1 MKAFDRLRALFAG
14 RGHQQSSAPA
24 LGPVNPFPGSVG
36 VDSAEEN
43 RLWAVLRDDPNDV
56 VAFARLA
63 TLVEQR
69 AGEGHPVNDRIRSAD
84 DAVWSLAEELAH
96 SPRAWFPLVEL
107 ARLSVH
113 DDRETALRRLA
124 TAAERDASG
133 DALATGLLML
143 RDAGLPGDALN
154 LGVGH
159 WRPREHDLEA
169 GRQLVEAAVE
179 AGRVG
184 EARRHLQALG
194 QHPDAHGAASVRA
207 ELERLIASRADGPAP
222 APAAAPS
229 QRPPADLSLQDTPGP
244 EYGSGPATGPIRLGP
259 VEVVDVRDPV
269 VDVTT
274 GETATAVD
282 EDAPPAGGSQWRVFR
297 RS

>member
-1 MKAFDRLRALFAG
+1 MARPE
-14 RGHQQSSAPA
+14 APFSEP
-24 LGPVNPFPGSVG
+24 LPV
-36 VDSAEEN
+36 DAAEEN
-43 RLWAVLRDDPNDV
+43 RLWAVLREDPNDV
-56 VAFARLA
+56 VAFAQLA
-63 TLVEQR
+63 EVVRQH
-69 AGEGHPVNDRIRSAD
+69 AAEGHPVNERVRSAD

-107 ARLSVH
+107 ARLSIH
-113 DDRETALRRLA
+113 DDRDQALRRLA
-124 TAAERDASG
+124 TAAERDPSG

-194 QHPDAHGAASVRA
+194 QHPDAHGAAVLRR
-207 ELERLIASRADGPAP
+207 ELERLIAIRSGEPEP
-222 APAAAPS
+222 PAAPPVAP
-229 QRPPADLSLQDTPGP
+229 PPTDLSLQDTPGP
-244 EYGSGPATGPIRLGP
+244 GYGSGPATGPIRLGP
-259 VEVVDVRDPV
+259 AEGALDVREEVVDL
-269 VDVTT
+269 TMT
-274 GETATAVD
+274 
-282 EDAPPAGGSQWRVFR
+282 DAQTPEQRRFFR

>member
-1 MKAFDRLRALFAG
+1 MKAFDRLRALFA
-14 RGHQQSSAPA
+14 RRAEADPVPPVS
-24 LGPVNPFPGSVG
+24 GPNPFPASEH

-56 VAFARLA
+56 PAFAALA
-63 TLVEQR
+63 EIVRRR
-69 AGEGHPVNDRIRSAD
+69 AAQGHAVHDRAKAAD

-96 SPRAWFPLVEL
+96 SARAWFPLVEL

-169 GRQLVEAAVE
+169 GRQMVEAAVE

-184 EARRHLQALG
+184 EARRHLEALG
-194 QHPDAHGAASVRA
+194 QHPDAGRAAQVRA
-207 ELERLIASRADGPAP
+207 ELERLIAAGPPADVPARSSEAPPAP
-222 APAAAPS
+222 ARSAP
-229 QRPPADLSLQDTPGP
+229 DLSLQDTPGP
-244 EYGSGPATGPIRLGP
+244 EYGSGPATGPIRLGA
-259 VEVVDVRDPV
+259 ELVVDLREDEL
-269 VDVTT
+269 DA
-274 GETATAVD
+274 GE
-282 EDAPPAGGSQWRVFR
+282 AGDGGTQTQRWSFR
-297 RS
+297 RP

>member
-1 MKAFDRLRALFAG
+1 MKAFDRLRALFARRAEAVVAVAQV
-14 RGHQQSSAPA
+14 RGP
-24 LGPVNPFPGSVG
+24 NPFPASEH

-43 RLWAVLRDDPNDV
+43 RLWGALREDPNDV
-56 VAFARLA
+56 HAFAALA
-63 TLVEQR
+63 ELVRRR
-69 AGEGHPVNDRIRSAD
+69 AAQGHPVHDRAKAAD

-184 EARRHLQALG
+184 EARRHLEALG
-194 QHPDAHGAASVRA
+194 QHPDAGRAAEVMA
-207 ELERLIASRADGPAP
+207 ELERLIAAGPSADVVGPAP
-222 APAAAPS
+222 DAPGSAT
-229 QRPPADLSLQDTPGP
+229 PPRSAQDMSLQDTPGP
-244 EYGSGPATGPIRLGP
+244 EYGSGPATGPMRLGP
-259 VEVVDVRDPV
+259 EVVDLRGADLEHGLEPG
-269 VDVTT
+269 DVATQAPPRRTT
-274 GETATAVD
+274 GRD
-282 EDAPPAGGSQWRVFR
+282 
-297 RS
+297 

>member
-1 MKAFDRLRALFAG
+1 MKAFDRLRTLFAG
-14 RGHQQSSAPA
+14 RTTDPA
-24 LGPVNPFPGSVG
+24 EVPAATATAAFTEPLPVDP
-36 VDSAEEN
+36 AEEN
-43 RLWAVLRDDPNDV
+43 RLWAVLREDPNDV
-56 VAFARLA
+56 VAFAQLAEVVRLHA
-63 TLVEQR
+63 
-69 AGEGHPVNDRIRSAD
+69 AEGHPVNERVRSAD

-107 ARLSVH
+107 ARLSIH
-113 DDRETALRRLA
+113 DDRDQALRRLA
-124 TAAERDASG
+124 TAAERDPSG

-194 QHPDAHGAASVRA
+194 QHPDAHGAAVLRS
-207 ELERLIASRADGPAP
+207 ELERLIATRSGEPEP
-222 APAAAPS
+222 PAAAPAA
-229 QRPPADLSLQDTPGP
+229 PPPTDLSLQDTPGP
-244 EYGSGPATGPIRLGP
+244 GYGSGPATGPIRLGP
-259 VEVVDVRDPV
+259 AEGSLDVREQVEEVVDL
-269 VDVTT
+269 
-274 GETATAVD
+274 TAAD
-282 EDAPPAGGSQWRVFR
+282 DRSEQRRFFR
-297 RS
+297 RG

>member
-1 MKAFDRLRALFAG
+1 MKAFDRLRALFA
-14 RGHQQSSAPA
+14 RRAEADVAVREVAAPS
-24 LGPVNPFPGSVG
+24 PFPASEQ
-36 VDSAEEN
+36 VDPAEEH
-43 RLWAVLRDDPNDV
+43 RLWQVLHEDPNDV
-56 VAFARLA
+56 PAFADLA
-63 TLVEQR
+63 EIVRRR
-69 AGEGHPVNDRIRSAD
+69 AAEGHPVHDRSKAAD

-124 TAAERDASG
+124 TAAERDPSG

-169 GRQLVEAAVE
+169 GRQMVEAAVE

-184 EARRHLQALG
+184 EARRHLEALG
-194 QHPDAHGAASVRA
+194 QHPDAGRAAEVRA
-207 ELERLIASRADGPAP
+207 ELERLIAAGAATHVPGPAHDLSVSPAP
-222 APAAAPS
+222 ARSAQDMS
-229 QRPPADLSLQDTPGP
+229 QQDTPGP
-244 EYGSGPATGPIRLGP
+244 EYGSGPATGPMRLGA
-259 VEVVDVRDPV
+259 ELVVDLRD
-269 VDVTT
+269 DDLEST
-274 GETATAVD
+274 GETGDVATQ
-282 EDAPPAGGSQWRVFR
+282 APPRRLFR
-297 RS
+297 RP

>member
-14 RGHQQSSAPA
+14 RAEAADPVVVGSAP
-24 LGPVNPFPGSVG
+24 NPFPASDH
-36 VDSAEEN
+36 VDTVEES

-56 VAFARLA
+56 PAFAELA
-63 TLVEQR
+63 EIVRRR
-69 AGEGHPVNDRIRSAD
+69 AAAGHEVHDRARAAD

-96 SPRAWFPLVEL
+96 SGRAWFPLVEL

-113 DDRETALRRLA
+113 DDREVALRRLA
-124 TAAERDASG
+124 TAAERDPTG

-194 QHPDAHGAASVRA
+194 LHPDEGRVRA
-207 ELERLIASRADGPAP
+207 LRVELERLIAAG
-222 APAAAPS
+222 APAA
-229 QRPPADLSLQDTPGP
+229 PPAVVELDEGPVPPRTSQDWARQDTPGP
-244 EYGSGPATGPIRLGP
+244 AYGSGPATGPIRLGP
-259 VEVVDVRDPV
+259 PDTLVDVRDDDAEPQGAG
-269 VDVTT
+269 DV
-274 GETATAVD
+274 ATQ
-282 EDAPPAGGSQWRVFR
+282 APPRRLFR

>member
-1 MKAFDRLRALFAG
+1 LRTLFAG
-14 RGHQQSSAPA
+14 RGSGPADAPVPTA
-24 LGPVNPFPGSVG
+24 ADPFEEPLPV
-36 VDSAEEN
+36 DAAEEN
-43 RLWAVLRDDPNDV
+43 RLWAVLREDPNDV
-56 VAFARLA
+56 VAFAHLA
-63 TLVEQR
+63 EVIRRHAAQ
-69 AGEGHPVNDRIRSAD
+69 GHPVNERVRSAD

-107 ARLSVH
+107 ARLSIH
-113 DDRETALRRLA
+113 DDREQALRRLA
-124 TAAERDASG
+124 TASERDPSG

-194 QHPDAHGAASVRA
+194 QHPDAHGAAVLRS
-207 ELERLIASRADGPAP
+207 ELERLIAAGAGEPEP
-222 APAAAPS
+222 PAAAAPPAAS
-229 QRPPADLSLQDTPGP
+229 QPADLSLQDTPGP
-244 EYGSGPATGPIRLGP
+244 EYGTGPATGPIRLGP
-259 VEVVDVRDPV
+259 PEGAVDVREQLEEVVDL
-269 VDVTT
+269 
-274 GETATAVD
+274 TAD
-282 EDAPPAGGSQWRVFR
+282 DRSEPRRFFR
-297 RS
+297 RG